1 MENTQKTTKRPIYFH
16 VSVPEY
22 PENPRVNDY
31 QHASI
36 TVFFMRDYI
45 ALHIF
50 ELKEGTMPY
59 WNTDNKVVF
68 TYQRH
73 YEGSDKGMH
82 AWYAEKIEHVP
93 GATSEDMIQVVTL
106 LRKMEAYREK
116 MSKKGFYST
125 TDDHVR
131 YRVQLLQNIGAEHVS
146 FSRHETGSHY
156 MHSSCPV
163 NVG

>member
-1 MENTQKTTKRPIYFH
+1 MENKQNNKKPIYFH

-22 PENPRVNDY
+22 PENPRVDDY

-36 TVFFMRDYI
+36 TVFFMRDY
-45 ALHIF
+45 

-59 WNTDNKVVF
+59 WTTDNKVVF

-82 AWYAEKIEHVP
+82 AWYAEKIDHVP
-93 GATSEDMIQVVTL
+93 GATSEDMMQVVKL
-106 LRKMEAYREK
+106 LQKMETYREK
-116 MSKKGFYST
+116 MNKKGFYST

-146 FSRHETGSHY
+146 YSRHETGSHY